1 LFLKLIN
8 QQEYTMAILAQ
19 LVDDVAVSKFELKVG
34 QVTLGRHPDNDI
46 MIDDLS
52 VSGHHAIIEVKESK
66 YLEGTLEIFVVDK
79 NSKNGTFINEKQVD
93 ERERLID
100 GDILRVAWNKFKLID
115 AVGDNL
121 ASTAH
126 VLQ

>member
-1 LFLKLIN
+1 
-8 QQEYTMAILAQ
+8 MAILAQ

-79 NSKNGTFINEKQVD
+79 NSKNGTFINEKQDRKSV
-93 ERERLID
+93 
-100 GDILRVAWNKFKLID
+100 V
-115 AVGDNL
+115 
-121 ASTAH
+121 
-126 VLQ
+126 

>member
-1 LFLKLIN
+1 
-8 QQEYTMAILAQ
+8 MAILAQ
-19 LVDDVAVSKFELKVG
+19 LVDDVVVSKFELKEG
-34 QVTLGRHPDNDI
+34 AMTLGRHPDNDI

-52 VSGHHAIIEVKESK
+52 VSGHHAVIEVKESK
-66 YLEGTLEIFVVDK
+66 YLEGTLEIFIVDK
-79 NSKNGTFINEKQVD
+79 GSKNGTFINEKQVN

-100 GDILRVAWNKFKLID
+100 GDIVRVAWNKFKLID
-115 AVGDNL
+115 ADGNNL